1 MSDSPGHRHLV
12 SEPQLRDLQIT
23 VGLYDMADGLVPGFV
38 LGVHP
43 RQHYLGGSRG
53 LKNGRVRRDPR
64 RSVAGAPFHVGVEW
78 AVTNPSGS
86 SPTLYPAGSGNL
98 NLPDVPEPSTFPGG
112 SEVHPPAAASDEEP
126 ALTRD
131 SAPSLPQPTDNSE
144 KLLKSRSASADGQLS
159 DLGGRGRAP
168 LHPSDTS
175 LPPVRPQGGLFRAA
189 AGLFA
194 AGAGR
199 EARGI
204 LSELGFRVDRSAPGV
219 PLVQDRV
226 P

>member
-1 MSDSPGHRHLV
+1 MAGPGETL
-12 SEPQLRDLQIT
+12 
-23 VGLYDMADGLVPGFV
+23 GDGWPVP
-38 LGVHP
+38 L
-43 RQHYLGGSRG
+43 
-53 LKNGRVRRDPR
+53 
-64 RSVAGAPFHVGVEW
+64 FHVGVEW

-86 SPTLYPAGSGNL
+86 APTLYPAGSGNL
-98 NLPDVPEPSTFPGG
+98 NLPDVPEPSTFPVG
-112 SEVHPPAAASDEEP
+112 SEVHPPATASDEEP

-199 EARGI
+199 RAAGARLAAGGGREARGI